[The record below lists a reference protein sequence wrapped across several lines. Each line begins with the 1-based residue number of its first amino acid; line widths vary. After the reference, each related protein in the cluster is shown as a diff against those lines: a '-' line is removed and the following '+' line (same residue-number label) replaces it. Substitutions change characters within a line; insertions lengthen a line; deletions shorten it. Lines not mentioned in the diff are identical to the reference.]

1 MPLQGQD
8 AGSVPTRHSGFKEL
22 ALSQLWRRQKR
33 GLGSDPWPRSPVR
46 PKKKTRTNKNEA
58 RAGQHS
64 PSYRQPS
71 NSPAPRPQVP
81 RRPWAVVGNRQAQ
94 HHGRGRRGGG
104 CCGPGLPAQ
113 SGLQAGVQLYARPS
127 EWDSG
132 GDKTNLHLGRAG
144 MSKAARLFHVTLEW
158 RVRDRP
164 DASANPGSEGP
175 SGNGG

>member
-64 PSYRQPS
+64 PSCRQPS

-94 HHGRGRRGGG
+94 HHGRGRRGGVVVAQDSLPSQACRLG
-104 CCGPGLPAQ
+104 FSSMPGPQ
-113 SGLQAGVQLYARPS
+113 SGTAGVTRQTYIWAGQACLRQQ
-127 EWDSG
+127 DSS
-132 GDKTNLHLGRAG
+132 
-144 MSKAARLFHVTLEW
+144 M
-158 RVRDRP
+158 
-164 DASANPGSEGP
+164 
-175 SGNGG
+175 